1 MKRSIALFAFPLALL
16 ALASASPASA
26 QQKKPNIVFIM
37 GDDIGWMQLASYQQG
52 LGLGGSCTTTPSRAA
67 RRGATPSSPG

>member
-52 LGLGGSCTTTPSRAA
+52 LGSCTTMPSRVA